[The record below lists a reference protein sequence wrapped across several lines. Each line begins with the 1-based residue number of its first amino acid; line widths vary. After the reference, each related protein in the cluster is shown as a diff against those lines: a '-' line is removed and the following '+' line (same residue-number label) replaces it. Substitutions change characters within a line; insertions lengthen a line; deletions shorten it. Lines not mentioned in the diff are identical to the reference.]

1 MLIMDSMPNVL
12 VAIKDESM
20 MQMVRDMLRGCS
32 VENVGVHTS
41 LRNAK
46 AALRAHARKWD
57 IFLIDSGFPEA
68 ISEIGAIREEMG
80 PHVYMVSMP
89 TTKEEVVRAM
99 RTGINGFIGAP
110 FSQFTLEDKIDKLM
124 GKEIAPREISRTSI
138 LYHTF

>member
-12 VAIKDESM
+12 VAMKDESM

-32 VENVGVHTS
+32 VENIGVHTS

-46 AALRAHARKWD
+46 AVLRAHARKWD

-68 ISEIGAIREEMG
+68 ISEIGAICEEMG
-80 PHVYMVSMP
+80 PHVKILYMVSMP

-110 FSQFTLEDKIDKLM
+110 FSQFT
-124 GKEIAPREISRTSI
+124 
-138 LYHTF
+138 